1 MIRELIFRV
10 QRLFGMKHEE
20 PLLRLPEIL
29 GFYPRDWSYYQLAF
43 THSSAGDV
51 TDDGYRLNNE
61 RLEFLGDSVLSTAI
75 SHHLYIAYPHWD
87 EGALSK
93 RRSTLVKR
101 AVNNAVGQKM
111 GLGDLLKTNHSPH
124 HNQRL
129 SADTY
134 GNTLEALI

>member
-10 QRLFGMKHEE
+10 QRLFGIKHEE

-43 THSSAGDV
+43 THSSASDV

-101 AVNNAVGQKM
+101 AVNNAVGQDRK
-111 GLGDLLKTNHSPH
+111 SVV
-124 HNQRL
+124 
-129 SADTY
+129 
-134 GNTLEALI
+134 